1 MSLTPNI
8 LVSWGMTNSL
18 WSSSLRMG
26 LTFLLG
32 SYGPGLS
39 EAGPGVNRDGISSEF
54 AESSSKTSLERSRL
68 RCGHWNNLIRF
79 PLSHLESVPEAMFK
93 TEFKARP
100 EKEKTWIK
108 RRIVFSPMI
117 TWFLLTTLDECYKKY
132 KFKHVLW
139 PYLESSMEVNCE
151 AMTFSGRSLSLGVSE
166 RKKSSFS
173 ACDLSAICERN
184 STIMR

>member
-117 TWFLLTTLDECYKKY
+117 TWFLLTTLGDCYKKY
-132 KFKHVLW
+132 KFKLFCDHTWKVAWRSTVRRWLF
-139 PYLESSMEVNCE
+139 LVE
-151 AMTFSGRSLSLGVSE
+151 AWALVSA
-166 RKKSSFS
+166 RWKNRPFLP
-173 ACDLSAICERN
+173 A
-184 STIMR
+184 T